1 MTMTTSAIIEEISR
15 LPLTEKLLVVEKT
28 LKTIKQE
35 REQELQSAAYKL
47 YDDYNSDKELTAFT
61 VLDPETFYEA
71 K

>member
-1 MTMTTSAIIEEISR
+1 MTTSAIMEEINR

-28 LKTIKQE
+28 LKTIKYE
-35 REQELQSAAYKL
+35 KAQELKSAANKL
-47 YDDYNSDKELTAFT
+47 YEYYKSDTELTAFT